1 MKDLKEAYKTIEA
14 DHFAPKMEISF
25 IDGDKRE
32 TLSYEKV
39 TWNIGGEEKGLR
51 YGENPGQEAA
61 LYKLV
66 NGNILLGDVE
76 TIQPGRYLA
85 SVPELLQSGKHPG
98 KTNVTD
104 TDNALNILRYLT
116 AKPCAVIV
124 KHNNPCGV
132 AQADTL
138 AEAYFRANK
147 ADRLA
152 AFGGAIALNR
162 ECDTETAKLIVEN
175 YAEVV
180 VAPEFAPG
188 VMDLFATKKNL
199 RVFRIRN
206 MDRLTDFVA
215 KTVVDFKSLVDGGI
229 VAQMSFVCKARKPED
244 FMPAYCNRKI
254 TDKATG
260 AVSFEEHKIARL
272 PTEKE
277 YADLVFGWLVEA
289 GVTSNSVLYV
299 KDGATVGIGTGEQ
312 DRVGVAEIA
321 RDKAYTKHA
330 DWIAWEKY
338 QKPYNDLRLVF
349 GEEGEGRPARL
360 RDGERRVLPVPRRRG
375 GGHPRGHHLDCPAR
389 RRASRLGRDRLLQR
403 RGRGDGLHRPA
414 QLPPLIGALTGKAAI
429 LAACCGKRKGR
440 PCGRPF
446 RFACKL
452 ARRRLT
458 LRRRSSWPY

>member
-1 MKDLKEAYKTIEA
+1 MKDLKAAYKTIEA

-32 TLSYEKV
+32 TLHYEKV

-61 LYKLV
+61 LYRLLD
-66 NGNILLGDVE
+66 GNLRLGEVE
-76 TIQPGRYLA
+76 MLQPGRYLA

-98 KTNVTD
+98 KTNITD

-116 AKPCAVIV
+116 EKPCAVIV

-132 AQADTL
+132 ALGSTL

-162 ECDTETAKLIVEN
+162 ECDLETARLILEN

-180 VAPEFAPG
+180 VAPDFQPG

-199 RVFRIRN
+199 RVFRIKN
-206 MDRLTDFVA
+206 MSRLTDFVS
-215 KTVVDFKSLVDGGI
+215 KHVIDFKSLIDGGI
-229 VAQMSFVCKARKPED
+229 VAQTSFAVNAHRMED
-244 FMPAYCNRKI
+244 LMPAYCKRKI

-260 AVSFEEHKIARL
+260 EVSFKDYKIKRL
-272 PTEKE
+272 PTMAEFQ
-277 YADLVFGWLVEA
+277 DLWFGWLVEA

-299 KDGATVGIGTGEQ
+299 KDGVTVGIGTGEQ

-321 RDKAYTKHA
+321 RDKAYTKHS
-330 DWIAWEKY
+330 DWISWEKY
-338 QKPYNDLRLVF
+338 GKPYNDLQLAF
-349 GEEGEGRPARL
+349 GAEDGARKQAEIMEQTRAEKGGL
-360 RDGERRVLPVPRRRG
+360 PGCAMVSDAFFPFRDGAEVGIREGITSIIQPG
-375 GGHPRGHHLDCPAR
+375 GAIRDWDVIDCCNENGIAMVFT
-389 RRASRLGRDRLLQR
+389 GQR
-403 RGRGDGLHRPA
+403 S
-414 QLPPLIGALTGKAAI
+414 
-429 LAACCGKRKGR
+429 
-440 PCGRPF
+440 F
-446 RFACKL
+446 RH
-452 ARRRLT
+452 
-458 LRRRSSWPY
+458 

>member
-14 DHFAPKMEISF
+14 DHFAPAMEISF
-25 IDGDKRE
+25 IDGDKRS
-32 TLSYEKV
+32 TLRYEKV
-39 TWNIGGEEKGLR
+39 TWRIGDEEKGLR

-61 LYKLV
+61 LYRLV
-66 NGNILLGDVE
+66 NGNLVLGDVE
-76 TIQPGRYLA
+76 MLQAGQYLA

-104 TDNALNILRYLT
+104 TDNALNILRYLMD
-116 AKPCAVIV
+116 KPTAVIV

-132 AQADTL
+132 ATGSTL

-162 ECDTETAKLIVEN
+162 DCDMETAKLIVEN

-180 VAPEFAPG
+180 VAPDFAPG
-188 VMDLFATKKNL
+188 VMDLFSTKKNL
-199 RVFRIRN
+199 RVFRVRN
-206 MDRLTDFVA
+206 MSRLTDFVA
-215 KTVVDFKSLVDGGI
+215 KHVIDFKSLIDGGI
-229 VAQMSFVCKARKPED
+229 VAQTSFSANARKPED

-260 AVSFEEHKIARL
+260 EVRYEEHKIARL
-272 PTEKE
+272 PTTSE
-277 YADLVFGWLVEA
+277 YEDLVFGWLVEA

-338 QKPYNDLRLVF
+338 RKPFNDLRLAF
-349 GEEGEGRPARL
+349 GEEEGAKRQAEIMEQTKAEKGGLPGCAMVSDAFFPF
-360 RDGERRVLPVPRRRG
+360 RDGAEVGIREGITSIVQPG
-375 GGHPRGHHLDCPAR
+375 GAIRDWDVIDCCNA
-389 RRASRLGRDRLLQR
+389 AGVAMVFTGQR
-403 RGRGDGLHRPA
+403 S
-414 QLPPLIGALTGKAAI
+414 
-429 LAACCGKRKGR
+429 
-440 PCGRPF
+440 F
-446 RFACKL
+446 RH
-452 ARRRLT
+452 
-458 LRRRSSWPY
+458 

>member
-1 MKDLKEAYKTIEA
+1 MKDLKAAYKTIEV
-14 DHFAPKMEISF
+14 DHFAPQMEISF

-66 NGNILLGDVE
+66 NGNIVLGDVE
-76 TIQPGRYLA
+76 MIKPGNYLA

-104 TDNALNILRYLT
+104 TDNALNILRYLNDR
-116 AKPCAVIV
+116 PCAVIV

-132 AQADTL
+132 AVADTL

-162 ECDTETAKLIVEN
+162 ECDIDTAKLIVEN

-188 VMDLFATKKNL
+188 VMDLFAAKKNL

-206 MDRLTDFVA
+206 MARLTDFVA
-215 KTVVDFKSLVDGGI
+215 KTVVDFKSLIDGGL
-229 VAQMSFVCKARKPED
+229 VAQMSFVCKARRPED
-244 FMPAYCNRKI
+244 FMPAYCSRKI

-260 AVSFEEHKIARL
+260 AVTFEEHKIKRL

-330 DWIAWEKY
+330 DWISWEKY
-338 QKPYNDLRLVF
+338 QLPYNDLRLKF
-349 GEEGEGRPARL
+349 GEADGALKQAEIMEQTKAEKGGLPGCAMVSDAFFPF
-360 RDGERRVLPVPRRRG
+360 RDGAEVGIREGITSIVQPG
-375 GGHPRGHHLDCPAR
+375 GAIRDWDVIDCCNDAGV
-389 RRASRLGRDRLLQR
+389 AMVFTGQR
-403 RGRGDGLHRPA
+403 S
-414 QLPPLIGALTGKAAI
+414 
-429 LAACCGKRKGR
+429 
-440 PCGRPF
+440 F
-446 RFACKL
+446 RH
-452 ARRRLT
+452 
-458 LRRRSSWPY
+458 